1 MIFASWRIGATN
13 QCPLGLVQLCLVI
26 FLVLVVAVG
35 AAAWLF
41 RTGIQLGADIRHIV
55 LISIDTCRADYLSC
69 YGHRL
74 KTTPN
79 IDKLAEQGNIFTNV
93 ISPVPLTLPAHASIF
108 TGTTPLSHGTHD
120 NFSYQLGKDHVT
132 LAEIL
137 KDQGFTTG
145 AIVSSF
151 VLHSQFGLDQGFD
164 VYNDDFEENHTIL
177 DLISERKGVM
187 A

>member
-1 MIFASWRIGATN
+1 MRTKASIKLALIL
-13 QCPLGLVQLCLVI
+13 LGLV
-26 FLVLVVAVG
+26 LVLVIISTL
-35 AAAWLF
+35 WFF
-41 RTGIQLGADIRHIV
+41 RPSDRHRQNIRNIV
-55 LISIDTCRADYLSC
+55 LISIDTCRADYLGC

-151 VLHSQFGLDQGFD
+151 VLDSQFGLDQGFD